1 VGGGHLTICIDGETK
16 VLVYQEV
23 VSGALTDNS
32 EVVYKRLIKLTI
44 IERALKVILGHTS
57 PLIFVAGI

>member
-1 VGGGHLTICIDGETK
+1 VGGGHLTICIDGEMK

-32 EVVYKRLIKLTI
+32 EVVYKRLIKLAI
-44 IERALKVILGHTS
+44 LKE
-57 PLIFVAGI
+57 PLK